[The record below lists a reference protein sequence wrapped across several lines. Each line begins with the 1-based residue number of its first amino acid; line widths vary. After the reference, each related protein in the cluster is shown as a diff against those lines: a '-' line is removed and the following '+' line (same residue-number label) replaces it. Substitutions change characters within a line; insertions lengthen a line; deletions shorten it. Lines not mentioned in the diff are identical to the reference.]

1 MAALAPGD
9 GAAAQDA
16 GPFAPL
22 WTGARELLRTL
33 SYYAMK
39 KRAGVVGEQ
48 GLGPLLSAVQGRRG
62 DVRAHLIGHSFGAR
76 LISYALRPL
85 PRAWIPGGSL
95 DTIVADVPELERGVE
110 RLAVQ
115 KPRSG
120 GWLSH
125 LREGGG
131 DLDSQR

>member
-1 MAALAPGD
+1 DLKRIGVLLDTRPQDPDRLVELHRLVSRLVGAAGVAEEDSGEARAVRTPATTEAETNEVLGHMAALAPGD

-48 GLGPLLSAVQGRRG
+48 GLGPL
-62 DVRAHLIGHSFGAR
+62 
-76 LISYALRPL
+76 
-85 PRAWIPGGSL
+85 
-95 DTIVADVPELERGVE
+95 
-110 RLAVQ
+110 
-115 KPRSG
+115 
-120 GWLSH
+120 
-125 LREGGG
+125 
-131 DLDSQR
+131 